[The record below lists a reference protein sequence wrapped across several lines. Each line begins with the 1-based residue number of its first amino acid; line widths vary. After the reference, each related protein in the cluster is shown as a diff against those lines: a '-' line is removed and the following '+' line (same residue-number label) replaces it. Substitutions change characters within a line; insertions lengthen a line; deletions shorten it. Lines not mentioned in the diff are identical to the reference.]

1 MPRALLSRHLRTSTV
16 DVDQARDEVAATF
29 CPHRLALT
37 KPGARLD
44 MVHNAAVIGQDV
56 VLNYLRY
63 GDEVRITPGAFEK
76 FFLVQVPLAGSA
88 RVRVG
93 QREVASDRR
102 HASLGSPTEPVDMVW
117 SDGCAQLLVY
127 IRREAVEQLAATEP
141 GGTSTVVFDP
151 LVDLAADG
159 IRDWMRLV
167 ALAVDALDSGGGLF
181 DSDLV
186 ASHYEQAL
194 IAGVLAVQPNTSC
207 TVARGV
213 EPRSRAVGVV
223 VDLIEAEP
231 ERPWRLADLAAHAG
245 VSPRS
250 LQAAFRRDLDL
261 TPLEHLRH
269 IRLDRARRSL
279 LAADPASVS
288 VADVAARCGFFH
300 LGRFAQAYRAIY
312 QEPPSRTLAR

>member
-1 MPRALLSRHLRTSTV
+1 MSRALLARHPRTATV
-16 DVDQARDEVAATF
+16 DLDQARDEVAATF
-29 CPHRLALT
+29 CPHGLSLT
-37 KPGARLD
+37 RPDARLD
-44 MVHNAAVIGQDV
+44 MVHNAAVIGEDV

-63 GDEVRITPGAFEK
+63 GDEVRITPGTFQE

-117 SDGCAQLLVY
+117 SDGCEQLLIY
-127 IRREAVEQLAATEP
+127 IRRDAVEQLAATEP

-151 LVDLAADG
+151 MVDLAADG
-159 IRDWMRLV
+159 IRGWMRLV
-167 ALAVDALDSGGGLF
+167 ALAVDELGSGGGLF
-181 DSDLV
+181 DSELV

-194 IAGVLAVQPNTSC
+194 IASLLAVQPNTGGTITRS
-207 TVARGV
+207 VQG
-213 EPRSRAVGVV
+213 RSRAVRAV
-223 VDLIEAEP
+223 VDLVESEP

-250 LQAAFRRDLDL
+250 LQEAFRRDLDL
-261 TPLEHLRH
+261 TPLQHLRRT
-269 IRLDRARRSL
+269 RLDRARRSL

-288 VADVAARCGFFH
+288 VADVAARWGFFH
-300 LGRFAQAYRAIY
+300 LGRFAEAYRALY

>member
-1 MPRALLSRHLRTSTV
+1 MPRALLARHPRISTV
-16 DVDQARDEVAATF
+16 DVDQARDEVAASF
-29 CPHRLALT
+29 CPHGLT
-37 KPGARLD
+37 LTRPGARLD
-44 MVHNAAVIGQDV
+44 MVHNAAVIGPDV

-63 GDEVRITPGAFEK
+63 GDEVRITPGAFET

-93 QREVASDRR
+93 ERMVASDRR
-102 HASLGSPTEPVDMVW
+102 HGSLGSPTEPVDMVW
-117 SDGCAQLLVY
+117 SDGCEQLLVY
-127 IRREAVEQLAATEP
+127 IRRDAIEQLVATQP
-141 GGTSTVVFDP
+141 GGSSTVVFDP

-167 ALAVDALDSGGGLF
+167 ALAVDDLDSGGGLF
-181 DSDLV
+181 ATDLV

-194 IAGVLAVQPNTSC
+194 IAGLLAAQPNSSC
-207 TVARGV
+207 TVTRSVGA
-213 EPRSRAVGVV
+213 ESRAVRVV

-250 LQAAFRRDLDL
+250 LQEAFRRDLDL
-261 TPLEHLRH
+261 TPLEHLRRT
-269 IRLDRARRSL
+269 RLDRARRSL

-288 VADVAARCGFFH
+288 VTEVAARWGFFH
-300 LGRFAQAYRAIY
+300 LGRFAQAYRALY
-312 QEPPSRTLAR
+312 QEPPSQTLAR